1 MRNNVSE
8 KQFQSHLVMY
18 AKNRGWMV
26 YHTYD
31 SRRCEPGFPDLVLVR
46 DRVLYRELK
55 SEKGRVTPA
64 QKAWGEALVAAGA
77 DFAIWRP
84 SQIKEIYLEL
94 N

>member
-1 MRNNVSE
+1 MTE
-8 KQFQSHLVMY
+8 KQFQSHLVQY
-18 AKNRGWMV
+18 AKNRGWLV

-46 DRVLYRELK
+46 EVVLYRELK

-64 QKAWGEALVAAGA
+64 QRKWGDALLTAGQ
-77 DFAIWRP
+77 DFKIWRP
-84 SQIKEIYLEL
+84 ALLPAIYKEL